1 MRRNGTFGQLQN
13 EVEGWIMSLPN
24 DSELK
29 RKLRSVDEKWLE
41 DKYRKYVSY
50 LTTEAGSMLNGM
62 NKMYVSQID
71 ALKSKGISVDYDNRI
86 LEMTGK

>member
-1 MRRNGTFGQLQN
+1 MRRNGSFGQLEN

-29 RKLRSVDEKWLE
+29 RKLRSADEKWME
-41 DKYRKYVSY
+41 DKYRRYVSY

-62 NKMYVSQID
+62 SKMYISQID
-71 ALKSKGISVDYDNRI
+71 ALKAKGVAVDYDSRI
-86 LEMTGK
+86 LDVTGK